1 MRSGIIYALYVAVTL
16 LRAASVA
23 ASPLPAG
30 AQSRESSEQ
39 KFKRVHDHVRTIR
52 FGLLDVEEGEENPV
66 DPDAGFSERRNAR
79 YLTCFGPEICLYFI
93 HPGPGPGSV
102 GFTKP
107 QLLKPKPKPTLV
119 PRTEEKKR
127 NGRVDLI
134 WYQVLE
140 GIALQRSLIKTQKNR
155 EDFRQGLEALCNSEL
170 STNTISKF
178 DDEKSLIF
186 ALFDSLKSSLVRV
199 KDSAE
204 LTDKE
209 VHEKVGKIL
218 YILKADST
226 DQDYQAFK
234 ANRRRLRD
242 IRERQARSQAKKA
255 RLRAQALQDSMT
267 SGAGDVDEPSAG
279 ERTGEPSGSSWTQ
292 EPPVGNDSYPPKSNL
307 AASPS
312 LSDNNLVPPQWRA
325 LNHESPPSAA
335 MANTSRPPGKH

>member
-1 MRSGIIYALYVAVTL
+1 MRSRIIYALYVAVTL
-16 LRAASVA
+16 LGAASVA

-39 KFKRVHDHVRTIR
+39 KSKRVHDHVRTIR

-79 YLTCFGPEICLYFI
+79 YLTCFGSEICLYFI

-107 QLLKPKPKPTLV
+107 QLLKPKPTLV

-199 KDSAE
+199 KDPLAE

-226 DQDYQAFK
+226 DRDYQASK

-242 IRERQARSQAKKA
+242 IRERQARSQAKKKA
-255 RLRAQALQDSMT
+255 RLRAQMLQDTMT
-267 SGAGDVDEPSAG
+267 SGAGDVD
-279 ERTGEPSGSSWTQ
+279 EPSGSSWTQ

-312 LSDNNLVPPQWRA
+312 LSDDNLVPPQWRA

>member
-1 MRSGIIYALYVAVTL
+1 MRSRIIYASYVAIIL
-16 LRAASVA
+16 GAASVA

-30 AQSRESSEQ
+30 AQPSELPKQ
-39 KFKRVHDHVRTIR
+39 KTKSVSDATIR
-52 FGLLDVEEGEENPV
+52 FGLLDVEKGEENPV
-66 DPDAGFSERRNAR
+66 DPDAGFSERLNAR

-119 PRTEEKKR
+119 PGTEEKKR
-127 NGRVDLI
+127 NGRVDLN
-134 WYQVLE
+134 WYQELE
-140 GIALQRSLIKTQKNR
+140 GIALPRSLIKTQKNC
-155 EDFRQGLEALCNSEL
+155 EDFRQRLEALCNSEL

-186 ALFDSLKSSLVRV
+186 ALFDSLKSSLVGV
-199 KDSAE
+199 ED

-209 VHEKVGKIL
+209 VHEKVEKIL
-218 YILKADST
+218 DILKADST

-234 ANRRRLRD
+234 ANRRRLRN
-242 IRERQARSQAKKA
+242 IRERRAKSQANKA
-255 RLRAQALQDSMT
+255 LLRAQVLQDSMT
-267 SGAGDVDEPSAG
+267 SGAGDVD
-279 ERTGEPSGSSWTQ
+279 EPSGSSWTQ
-292 EPPVGNDSYPPKSNL
+292 EPPVGNDSYPPKSKL

-335 MANTSRPPGKH
+335 MANTSRSPGKH